1 MNINQIILQDY
12 QTESAVVLGIIILI
26 ATVYV
31 YVTDIRRE
39 RDIRKWEEYKYKV
52 ALRERGLDTLGNREK
67 EQGS

>member
-1 MNINQIILQDY
+1 MNINQIILHDY

-31 YVTDIRRE
+31 YVSDLRRE
-39 RDIRKWEEYKYKV
+39 RDDRDWEEYRRKAY
-52 ALRERGLDTLGNREK
+52 LRDRGIESLCSRKK